1 MLFRSSLKAK
11 AGSRDQIIAAFSKKM
26 AYTFDLLPADE
37 QGPWWVQHF
46 ELADGSYEGAER
58 NAATF
63 RRVFYD
69 DDQVSPLLSL
79 PRLVAT
85 QMGVLLFVVSLPG
98 IDGASAYLDGLP
110 FIFVASRFL
119 PRMLFTLAHEV
130 GHLIGHHDPGQSF
143 AVVDDE
149 DEDELSRGSAGEEAY
164 AHAFA
169 SSLLMPRG
177 GIGVALKKVRE
188 IARSA
193 DNQLGDIE
201 LLYLARIF
209 GVSFLAAARRCEDLS
224 LLPRGGAASLNEALL
239 KNFGSAEK
247 RADQLKLP
255 PRPKIEFH
263 PVPQAL
269 LASAVDRIRAGELS
283 IGRAS
288 SILGLSIADL
298 LAANAPTAH

>member
-1 MLFRSSLKAK
+1 M
-11 AGSRDQIIAAFSKKM
+11 
-26 AYTFDLLPADE
+26 
-37 QGPWWVQHF
+37 
-46 ELADGSYEGAER
+46 
-58 NAATF
+58 
-63 RRVFYD
+63 
-69 DDQVSPLLSL
+69 
-79 PRLVAT
+79 
-85 QMGVLLFVVSLPG
+85 
-98 IDGASAYLDGLP
+98 
-110 FIFVASRFL
+110 
-119 PRMLFTLAHEV
+119 
-130 GHLIGHHDPGQSF
+130 
-143 AVVDDE
+143 
-149 DEDELSRGSAGEEAY
+149 
-164 AHAFA
+164 
-169 SSLLMPRG
+169 
-177 GIGVALKKVRE
+177 ALKKVRE

-283 IGRAS
+283 IGGVEHSRPIHRRFTCGECSDSPLKKIFDAS
-288 SILGLSIADL
+288 ALFNLVNGGVLYTVTELLTPTACLASVKKECLSIAAVLDAVIASVVL
-298 LAANAPTAH
+298 RSSTIAHCLHQSSSACYKTINSATVKQNVSPLPQRDHSLYAAMIVAHET